1 MWQNVPDQLLHT
13 ISTLGRIS
21 LDKFY
26 SAYDEIQ
33 TFEQE
38 KTGNGLRNRNIKR
51 TAIRLLDSLGHCE
64 FDFEK
69 RLVYACPPA
78 LVSLPSSG
86 LPNAVLTGARTPSLI
101 NEIVEFIKNKKDS
114 MSYRNVKQETKRYLL
129 PSTIFIDA
137 VDQSLLES
145 LAESANIEHKLD
157 VPAAWSFANFS
168 AAIEDVKKSL
178 IFEGIEDLT
187 WSSKTFSQD
196 EFCFSKH
203 NNSHPPQGL
212 VCYTN
217 PYNQQP
223 YHLIWDEGLASK
235 VDRYWGRYIILAK
248 NNVCVLLYDSR
259 HNLLAVPSGVP
270 LPRILGK
277 AVILCSGLA
286 PESIELSEASTKD
299 LPRGLAMDVYRAVPP
314 SIARLISEK
323 LSQDLILCN
332 ISLDEM

>member
-1 MWQNVPDQLLHT
+1 MPDQLLHT

-38 KTGNGLRNRNIKR
+38 KTGNGLNNRNIKR
-51 TAIRLLDSLGHCE
+51 TAIRLLDALGHCE

-86 LPNAVLTGARTPSLI
+86 LPNAVLTGARTPLLI
-101 NEIVEFIKNKKDS
+101 SEIAEFIKCKKDS
-114 MSYRNVKQETKRYLL
+114 MSYRYVKQRTKRYLL

-145 LAESANIEHKLD
+145 LAKSTNIEHKLD

-168 AAIEDVKKSL
+168 VAIEDVKESL
-178 IFEGIEDLT
+178 FFKAMEDLT
-187 WSSKTFSQD
+187 WYRETFSRD

-217 PYNQQP
+217 PYNQQLE
-223 YHLIWDEGLASK
+223 HLIWDEALASK
-235 VDRYWGRYIILAK
+235 VDRYWGRYVILAE
-248 NNVCVLLYDSR
+248 NNVNVLLYDSR
-259 HNLLAVPSGVP
+259 HHLLAVPSGVP

-277 AVILCSGLA
+277 AAILCSGLA
-286 PESIELSEASTKD
+286 PESIESSGASTN

-314 SIARLISEK
+314 SIAQLISEK